1 MNKILKQCDKCDG
14 TGTIAKTN
22 KANYGIFGFG
32 FANIADWL
40 SSSKWQEKCDKCDGN
55 GVYYVIT
62 REIKTLDN

>member
-1 MNKILKQCDKCDG
+1 MNKILKQCDKCNG
-14 TGTIAKTN
+14 AGTITKTN

-32 FANIADWL
+32 FGNIADWL
-40 SSSKWQEKCDKCDGN
+40 SSNKWQEKCDKCDGN